1 MRTTLI
7 GLSFLLLPVL
17 GLAQSWAERDI
28 TAYGIADYT
37 SRSLGFDTNQTS
49 DWQTE
54 KFGFGG
60 GGDWEVWR
68 HNNGL
73 VLGGSFTRSAAEL
86 YARPDNLLMCTWKLQ
101 RYKANALYEHRFSS
115 TRAFSP
121 YVGIGGFM
129 IVLWGG
135 NAPAHSGANA
145 SGWDVLG
152 GIVVPLGAAVPISPR
167 VSIKTG
173 ALVDFGKA
181 STYGDPTYTASRD
194 LRVEPQVGLV
204 FMLGR
209 VN

>member
-28 TAYGIADYT
+28 MAYGIADYT

-60 GGDWEVWR
+60 GGDWEVWK

-73 VLGGSFTRSAAEL
+73 VVGGSFTRSAAEL
-86 YARPDNLLMCTWKLQ
+86 YARPGNNLQYTWNLY

-115 TRAFSP
+115 TKAFSP
-121 YVGIGGFM
+121 YAGIGGFM

-152 GIVVPLGAAVPISPR
+152 GVATSFGIVSRLSSR
-167 VSIKTG
+167 LSLKTG
-173 ALVDFGKA
+173 TLVDSGKA

-204 FMLGR
+204 FRFGR